1 MFKQFFYTELILY
14 LIMALLITA
23 CNDNSTDESIKLFE
37 PVKIGALIPLTGT
50 ISEKGKARKNA
61 AQLAVKDL
69 NEAGYPIQLIVA
81 DTETNPPAAIAAAL
95 HLINEEN
102 NHILIGGSASSVTI
116 AVAEQVSIPRQ
127 IPQISYSSTSPLITY
142 LPADEDQDFL
152 FRTVSPDTQ
161 QGIILAR
168 LAYEMMGYKEVS
180 ILYINDAYGEGLSQ
194 VFTENFQVLG
204 GKISAAIPHGGELAA
219 SYVAA
224 LQQAAV
230 GNSEALVAISFPAHA
245 RIYLKEAI
253 EYDFFK
259 KFLFTDGTKSEQ
271 LIEALGADALEG
283 LCGTASGSS
292 PSESLDIFNSRY
304 EAEYGESKMTFLTNT
319 YDAVIIAALAAYSA
333 QAAGEALMPITIRE
347 HLRKVAGWPG
357 RQVIAGPDGLKQ
369 ALTYLRQG
377 ESINYVGASG
387 DVDFDKQGD
396 VVTPIEIWCYQNGEI
411 VSQSLEQPCLLCG
424 KK

>member
-1 MFKQFFYTELILY
+1 MFKQFYTELILY

-23 CNDNSTDESIKLFE
+23 CNDNSTDESIEPYE

-50 ISEKGKARKNA
+50 LSEKGKARKNA

-81 DTETNPPAAIAAAL
+81 DTETNPTAATAAAL
-95 HLINEEN
+95 HLINDEN

-142 LPADEDQDFL
+142 LPADEGQDFL

-168 LAYEMMGYKEVS
+168 LAYELMDYEEVS
-180 ILYINDAYGEGLSQ
+180 ILYINNAYGQGLSQ

-204 GKISAAIPHGGELAA
+204 GKISAAIPHERESAA

-230 GNSEALVAISFPAHA
+230 GNSEALVAISYTGHA

-271 LIEALGADALEG
+271 LIETLGAEVLEG

-304 EAEYGESKMTFLTNT
+304 EAEYGEPKMTFLTNT
-319 YDAVIIAALAAYSA
+319 YDAVVIAALAAYSA
-333 QAAGEALMPITIRE
+333 QAAGDALMPITIRE

-377 ESINYVGASG
+377 EHINYVGASG

-396 VVTPIEIWCYQNGEI
+396 VVTPVEIWCYQNGQI